1 MAEDACLTHDA
12 YETPEYRALLDQDH
26 NINRHYAVHDEL
38 ANFTLNVLWPR
49 ILRGK
54 TIADVGCGGGALLD
68 HLQGLASS
76 LIAIDPAI
84 PFSDSLRS
92 RGYHWYASTTEAVED
107 YSGLVDIV
115 LSTQV
120 IEHVCN
126 PKEFLNDIGRL
137 LAPGGIAVV

>member
-1 MAEDACLTHDA
+1 MYKGPVRDGSFGSYRDSEIRRCNGCGVERLAESACLSHDA

-26 NINRHYAVHDEL
+26 NINRHYAAHDEL

-84 PFSDSLRS
+84 PFSDS
-92 RGYHWYASTTEAVED
+92 G
-107 YSGLVDIV
+107 
-115 LSTQV
+115 
-120 IEHVCN
+120 
-126 PKEFLNDIGRL
+126 K
-137 LAPGGIAVV
+137 GI